1 MARMARDK
9 FTKQE
14 LSWIFYDWAN
24 SSHSTIIVAA
34 ILPIY
39 FVSVAKGAG
48 VAGDVWW
55 GYATSVATFAMALLA
70 PLLGSIGDFKGMKKK
85 LFSIFLGIGVVATA
99 TIAFSDRWQLMLIG
113 YMFSYAGFMGANLF
127 YDSFLTDV
135 TTADRMD
142 RVSTYGY
149 GLGYIG
155 GSTIPF
161 LFAIG
166 IVMTGESIGISSVLA
181 AKIAILIVVFWW
193 SAFSI
198 PILRNVKQTHFE
210 ERPPHVFSGAFKR
223 IGRTFLGIVGHKGI
237 LLFVLAYFF
246 YIDGVNTVINMATAY
261 GATLGLDSTG
271 MILALMV
278 TQLVAFP
285 CAILFGRISKKVGT
299 ISMIAAAIGIYF
311 VICTIGFV
319 MGFLPLD
326 AAKILF
332 WILAVMVGTVQGG
345 IQALSRSF
353 FGKIIP
359 AEKSNEYFGFF
370 DIFGKFAAV
379 LGPFLYSTIA
389 GLTGNSAYGI
399 LGIMVLFL
407 IGGLIILL
415 GRKELRAIEAHATGK
430 EAEAIQKKMDAAANG
445 G

>member
-1 MARMARDK
+1 MAKKDR
-9 FTKQE
+9 FTRQE

-39 FVSVAKGAG
+39 FVSVATKAGAS
-48 VAGDVWW
+48 GDYWW
-55 GYATSVATFAMALLA
+55 GVATSVSTLVMALLA
-70 PLLGSIGDFKGMKKK
+70 PFLGSIGDYKGMKKK
-85 LFSIFLGIGVVATA
+85 LFSIFLGIGLAATA
-99 TIAFSDRWQLMLIG
+99 TIVFSNRWEFLLIG

-166 IVMTGESIGISSVLA
+166 IIMTGKYIGIDSVLA
-181 AKIAILIVVFWW
+181 AKIAIAIVVFWW
-193 SAFSI
+193 GLFSI
-198 PILRNVKQTHFE
+198 PILRNVKQTHYE
-210 ERPPHVFSGAFKR
+210 ERPAHLFAGTFGR
-223 IGRTFLGIVGHKGI
+223 IGRTFLGIVSNKGI
-237 LLFVLAYFF
+237 RVFVLAYFF

-285 CAILFGRISKKVGT
+285 CAILFGRMSKRFGT
-299 ISMIAAAIGIYF
+299 VAMIGYAIGVYF
-311 VICTIGFV
+311 LICTVGFV
-319 MGFLPLD
+319 MGFLPI
-326 AAKILF
+326 AVSQVLF
-332 WILAVMVGTVQGG
+332 WIVAVLVGSVQGG

-379 LGPFLYSTIA
+379 LGPALYAFLR
-389 GLTGNSAYGI
+389 GVTGNPAYGI
-399 LGIMVLFL
+399 LGIMALFL
-407 IGGLIILL
+407 VSGIIVVV
-415 GRKELRAIEAHATGK
+415 GRKPLHEMEIHATNQVD
-430 EAEAIQKKMDAAANG
+430 AAIQKKVDDAANG
-445 G
+445 A